1 MDRNVDRLLNAINN
15 ILQMNALET
24 RGIQFK
30 KELIDPED
38 ILKIVYEE
46 THVLAE
52 KRKQKL
58 VLKIAK
64 GLKPIKGERITLIN
78 GIKNLVLNAIKYTDD
93 YGEITIGARK
103 SRFRK
108 EEAKDRESLIIYI
121 KDNGIG
127 IPSYELDNIFREF
140 YEVADIKA
148 HHSGVTEFKSS
159 GLGLGLPITK
169 TIVEHYDGK
178 IWVKSV
184 KGEGSTFFI
193 SLPFATKQQ
202 KKKSEK

>member
-1 MDRNVDRLLNAINN
+1 
-15 ILQMNALET
+15 MNALET
-24 RGIQFK
+24 RGIQFE
-30 KELIDPED
+30 KELIDPGD
-38 ILKIVYEE
+38 ILRIVYEE
-46 THVLAE
+46 TLALTHT
-52 KRKQKL
+52 RKQKL
-58 VLKIAK
+58 VLKIAQ
-64 GLKPIKGERITLIN
+64 GLKPIRGERITLIN
-78 GIKNLVLNAIKYTDD
+78 GIKNLVLNAIKFTDD

-108 EEAKDRESLIIYI
+108 EEANEKESLIIYI

-140 YEVADIKA
+140 YEVTDIKA

-169 TIVEHYDGK
+169 TIIEHYGGK
-178 IWVKSV
+178 MWVKSV

-193 SLPFATKQQ
+193 SLPFAKKQR